1 MKKQLLKGLA
11 IVASMFALSAE
22 AQVRYIE
29 PMFGGVNKTSN
40 VMYDS
45 NAAVNILYG
54 QVPGIQPLFSNKLRC
69 DVYEPAG
76 DVSTKR
82 PLVILA
88 HTGSYLPAII
98 NKQTTGNKNDSS
110 IVEIAKQLA
119 IRGYVV
125 AAIDYRTGWNPTTTN
140 QEAATEQLLKATYR
154 GMQDVRN
161 AVRYFRSNAALYKID
176 TSKIIM
182 GGQGTGGYIAY
193 AIATVST
200 RGDIENNLKFVRGAD
215 LSPMVSMDT
224 LGDWTG
230 VGGWAM
236 LNYSADASVSS
247 DIDMVF
253 NFGGAMGDTAWMK
266 PTSLPIVS
274 LQCTKDPF
282 APYGT
287 GNVIVPTTNTTVIP
301 NASGA
306 SHVIPKANKLGINNK
321 LNSVMY
327 KDAVSQ
333 RAMMVPNAENNMFG
347 FESSFPFENAPWE
360 WWSRPILQNT
370 PGVPYAGAPLSAP
383 FNGFIPANG
392 READSLSIKTNPDMS
407 AAKGKAY
414 CDTIIKYV
422 TPRIAIQLDLAGTAT
437 LNNFNLIAPANNA
450 SVVVYDSTSLFLNI
464 RWQKASVAGAQP
476 GSTIYMFELDIPTG
490 DFSEPVVSVPVVD
503 ADSLVIDHATAYGL
517 LVDLGAPANTPIP
530 LKWRVVAENDYFG
543 KASASFNINLTKN
556 GPTGLVE
563 ANINNSVSIF
573 PNPAKELVNVT
584 MENHKAPIASVVI
597 FDMMGREISVNNN
610 IRAHQA
616 QINTNGFATGMY
628 IVVVK
633 NTDGSIASKRLTIN

>member
-11 IVASMFALSAE
+11 IVASMCALSAE

-54 QVPGIQPLFSNKLRC
+54 QVPGFQPLFSNKLMC
-69 DVYEPAG
+69 DVYEPIG
-76 DVSTKR
+76 DMSTKR

-88 HTGSYLPAII
+88 HTGSYLPAIV

-119 IRGYVV
+119 VRGYVV

-140 QEAATEQLLKATYR
+140 QEVATEQLLKATYR

-161 AVRYFRSNAALYKID
+161 AVRYFRNNAAMYKID

-200 RGDIENNLKFVRGAD
+200 RGDIENNLKFVRGGD
-215 LSPMVSMDT
+215 LSPMVNMDT

-236 LNYSADASVSS
+236 MNYSADASVSS

-266 PTSLPIVS
+266 PNSLPIVS
-274 LQCTKDPF
+274 MQCTKDPF

-306 SHVIPKANKLGINNK
+306 SHVIPKANKLGVNNK
-321 LNSVMY
+321 LNSVRY
-327 KDAVSQ
+327 KDAISQ

-360 WWSRPILQNT
+360 WWNRTILQNT
-370 PGVPYAGAPLSAP
+370 PGVPYA
-383 FNGFIPANG
+383 
-392 READSLSIKTNPDMS
+392 R
-407 AAKGKAY
+407 
-414 CDTIIKYV
+414 
-422 TPRIAIQLDLAGTAT
+422 
-437 LNNFNLIAPANNA
+437 
-450 SVVVYDSTSLFLNI
+450 
-464 RWQKASVAGAQP
+464 
-476 GSTIYMFELDIPTG
+476 
-490 DFSEPVVSVPVVD
+490 
-503 ADSLVIDHATAYGL
+503 
-517 LVDLGAPANTPIP
+517 
-530 LKWRVVAENDYFG
+530 
-543 KASASFNINLTKN
+543 
-556 GPTGLVE
+556 
-563 ANINNSVSIF
+563 
-573 PNPAKELVNVT
+573 
-584 MENHKAPIASVVI
+584 
-597 FDMMGREISVNNN
+597 
-610 IRAHQA
+610 
-616 QINTNGFATGMY
+616 QI
-628 IVVVK
+628 
-633 NTDGSIASKRLTIN
+633 LCLC

>member
-11 IVASMFALSAE
+11 IVASFCALNAE

-69 DVYEPAG
+69 DVYEPTG
-76 DVSTKR
+76 DMAVKR

-88 HTGSYLPAII
+88 HTGSYLPALI
-98 NKQTTGNKNDSS
+98 NKQTTGNRNDST
-110 IVEIAKQLA
+110 IVEIARALA

-161 AVRYFRSNAALYKID
+161 AVRYFRANAAMYKID
-176 TSKIIM
+176 TSKIVV

-193 AIATVST
+193 ALATVSK
-200 RGDIENNLKFVRGAD
+200 RDDIEKNPKFLRGQD
-215 LSPMVSMDT
+215 LSPMVNMDT

-230 VGGWAM
+230 VGGWAVM
-236 LNYSADASVSS
+236 NYSADPTISS

-266 PTSLPIVS
+266 PNSLPMVS

-287 GNVIVPTTNTTVIP
+287 GNVIVPTTGITVIP

-306 SHVIPKANKLGINNK
+306 SHVIPKANKMGINNK
-321 LNSVMY
+321 LNSVRY
-327 KDAVSQ
+327 KDPISI
-333 RAMMVPNAENNMFG
+333 RSMMVPNAENNMFG

-360 WWSRPILQNT
+360 WWNRTILQNT
-370 PGVPYAGAPLSAP
+370 PGVPYAGAPTSAP

-392 READSLSIKTNPDMS
+392 READSLSILTNPNMS

-414 CDTIIKYV
+414 CDTIVKYV
-422 TPRIAIQLDLAGTAT
+422 TTRMAIQLDIAGPAT

-450 SVVVYDSTSLFLNI
+450 SVVIYDSTALMLNI
-464 RWQKASVAGAQP
+464 RWQKASVVGAQP

-490 DFSEPVVSVPVVD
+490 DFTEPVVSVPVVD

-517 LVDLGAPANTPIP
+517 LLDLGAPDNIPVP
-530 LKWRVVAENDYFG
+530 LKWRVVAENDYFA
-543 KASASFNINLTKN
+543 KAAPSFNISLTKN
-556 GPTGLVE
+556 GPVGLVE
-563 ANINNSVSIF
+563 ANINHAVSIF
-573 PNPAKELVNVT
+573 PNPAKELVNII
-584 MENHKAPIASVVI
+584 MDNQKAPIASVAI
-597 FDMMGREISVNNN
+597 YDMMGREIAVNNN
-610 IRAHQA
+610 IRAHQT
-616 QINTNGFATGMY
+616 QINTSGFSNGMY

-633 NTDGSIASKRLTIN
+633 NTDGSVASKRLTIN